1 MFFKSNIMQPSLIAV
16 KHKMVYS
23 NHIMP
28 LMKIQDQMSKL
39 RATTIQKEKK
49 KQNTNIS
56 TFQTYDLF
64 AEIIQEQN
72 RKSTPL

>member
-1 MFFKSNIMQPSLIAV
+1 MQPSLIAV

-49 KQNTNIS
+49 NKTQTS
-56 TFQTYDLF
+56 PLFRHTTFLL
-64 AEIIQEQN
+64 
-72 RKSTPL
+72 K